1 METLTLAVPDMI
13 SFDDTHG
20 TMTEVN
26 RLTLFFIN
34 IINNIKICLIYFW
47 TVAKLN

>member
-34 IINNIKICLIYFW
+34 SINNNENVFDLFL